1 MKWKKTPPPPPPPPP
16 KKRIKTHTQRMTPA
30 DADATGDFGRTHSFE
45 IPGSLKKGMATVKHG
60 MGPEAE

>member
-1 MKWKKTPPPPPPPPP
+1 MEKIPPSPTTPPLQ
-16 KKRIKTHTQRMTPA
+16 KKELKHTQRMTPA